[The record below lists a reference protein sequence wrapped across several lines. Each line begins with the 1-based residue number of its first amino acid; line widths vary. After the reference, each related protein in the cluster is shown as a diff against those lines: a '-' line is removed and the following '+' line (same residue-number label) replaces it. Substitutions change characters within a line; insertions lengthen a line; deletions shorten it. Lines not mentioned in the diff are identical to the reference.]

1 MCRNLA
7 AALAM
12 LVCIAVPTAGSAS
25 AAPASSESN
34 APVAEVNLG
43 GGSYRVTASVFAE
56 GTDGQVGSTASSGH
70 VIQPNDNLVAL
81 PGCTESSCPW
91 VPVGTGTEGTYG
103 PQTACAEDDGL
114 CWVEIV
120 SDETGECTVAPVHDR
135 GPLFIRDNWW
145 APQSQREY
153 SLPQGEPAAEYAVD
167 GGNLGFGSGISD
179 AGFDIRNVYTYAAG
193 IDLAGGTW
201 TALGLPTSAGITTV
215 TVTMLWQTGITHDEA
230 CGNSPAPNPTQPPTG
245 GGNATVIDGALN
257 LRSGPSYSA
266 GIVTVMPGD
275 SRVTVTGGSQ
285 NGFYPITFGSTSG
298 WALGD
303 YLDIDAGEDPGPD
316 DGGNP
321 SPSETATVIGGELN
335 LRASASTSATVLLV
349 MPDGATVTLNGQSSN
364 GFLSVTYQGR
374 SGWAYAIYLSTG
386 DDIPSGDTAT
396 VIDGALNL
404 RASAS
409 TSAAVVTVMPDGAVV
424 TLLGQSSNGFS
435 KVSYNGSTGWAYSI
449 YLDSGGG
456 SGSGEVATVFD
467 GELNLRSGAGTGYAV
482 LLVLPD
488 GAEVTL
494 TGTTSNGFSQVIY
507 QGTTGWASSQWL
519 IAGDS
524 SGLTATVIDGA
535 LNLRGSASLD
545 GSVLTVMPDG
555 ATVTLLGESANG
567 FSRATYQGTTGWAY
581 SLYLQ

>member
-1 MCRNLA
+1 
-7 AALAM
+7 
-12 LVCIAVPTAGSAS
+12 
-25 AAPASSESN
+25 
-34 APVAEVNLG
+34 
-43 GGSYRVTASVFAE
+43 
-56 GTDGQVGSTASSGH
+56 
-70 VIQPNDNLVAL
+70 
-81 PGCTESSCPW
+81 
-91 VPVGTGTEGTYG
+91 VPVGTGTEGAYG

-153 SLPQGEPAAEYAVD
+153 NLAQGEPAAEYAAK
-167 GGNLGFGSGISD
+167 GGNLGFGAGISD

-201 TALGLPTSAGITTV
+201 TALGLPTSAGVTTV
-215 TVTMLWQTGITHDEA
+215 TVTMLWQAGITHDEA
-230 CGNSPAPNPTQPPTG
+230 CGNAPAPNPTQPPTS

-321 SPSETATVIGGELN
+321 SPSGAATVIDGELN
-335 LRASASTSATVLLV
+335 LRASASTSAAVLLV
-349 MPDGATVTLNGQSSN
+349 MPDGATVTLTGQSSN
-364 GFLSVTYQGR
+364 GFLSVTYQGT
-374 SGWAYAIYLSTG
+374 SGWAYAIYLSTE
-386 DDIPSGDTAT
+386 DDIPTGDTAT

-409 TSAAVVTVMPDGAVV
+409 TSAAVVTVMPDGAMVS
-424 TLLGQSSNGFS
+424 LLGQSSNGFS
-435 KVSYNGSTGWAYSI
+435 KVTYNGSTGWAYSI
-449 YLDSGGG
+449 YLSSGSDSGNGIFD
-456 SGSGEVATVFD
+456 TVFD
-467 GELNLRSGAGTGYAV
+467 GDLNLRSGAGTGYSV
-482 LLVLPD
+482 LLVMPD
-488 GAEVTL
+488 GARVEL
-494 TGTTSNGFSQVIY
+494 TGSSSNGFAQVIY

-519 IAGDS
+519 STGGS
-524 SGLTATVIDGA
+524 SGSTATVFDGA
-535 LNLRGSASLD
+535 LNLRASASL
-545 GSVLTVMPDG
+545 GSAVLTVMPVG
-555 ATVTLLGESANG
+555 ATVSLLGETSNG
-567 FSRATYQGTTGWAY
+567 FSKVRFGGVEGWAY
-581 SLYLQ
+581 NAYLE

>member
-1 MCRNLA
+1 
-7 AALAM
+7 
-12 LVCIAVPTAGSAS
+12 
-25 AAPASSESN
+25 
-34 APVAEVNLG
+34 VAEVNLG

-91 VPVGTGTEGTYG
+91 VPVGTGTEGAYG

-153 SLPQGEPAAEYAVD
+153 NLAQGEPAAEYAAK
-167 GGNLGFGSGISD
+167 GGNLGFGAGISD

-201 TALGLPTSAGITTV
+201 TTLGLPTSAGVTNV
-215 TVTMLWQTGITHDEA
+215 TVTMLWQAGITHDEA
-230 CGNSPAPNPTQPPTG
+230 CGNAPAPNPTEPPAS

-321 SPSETATVIGGELN
+321 SPSGSATVIDGELN
-335 LRASASTSATVLLV
+335 LRASASTSAAVLLV
-349 MPDGATVTLNGQSSN
+349 MPDGATVTLTGQSSN
-364 GFLSVTYQGR
+364 GFLSVTYQGT
-374 SGWAYAIYLSTG
+374 SGWAYAIYLSTE
-386 DDIPSGDTAT
+386 DDIPTGDTAT

-409 TSAAVVTVMPDGAVV
+409 TSAAVVTVMPDGAMVS
-424 TLLGQSSNGFS
+424 LLGQSSNGFS
-435 KVSYNGSTGWAYSI
+435 KITYNGSTGWAYSI
-449 YLDSGGG
+449 YLSSGGDSGNGIF
-456 SGSGEVATVFD
+456 ATVFD
-467 GELNLRSGAGTGYAV
+467 GDLNLRSGAGTGYSV
-482 LLVLPD
+482 LLVMPD
-488 GAEVTL
+488 GARVEL
-494 TGTTSNGFSQVIY
+494 TGSTSNGFAQVIY

-519 IAGDS
+519 S
-524 SGLTATVIDGA
+524 SGWSSGSTATVFDGA
-535 LNLRGSASLD
+535 LNLRASASL
-545 GSVLTVMPDG
+545 GSAALTVMPDG
-555 ATVTLLGESANG
+555 ATVTLLGETSNG
-567 FSRATYQGTTGWAY
+567 FSKVRFGGVEGWAY
-581 SLYLQ
+581 NAYLE